1 MQVHVKAE
9 RKEPEKALHPLEL
22 ELQSVVSSPVGAV
35 NQTGVHYTGSVM
47 VACCFPFD
55 TR

>member
-1 MQVHVKAE
+1 MHVKADL
-9 RKEPEKALHPLEL
+9 KEQEQVLDPLKL

-35 NQTGVHYTGSVM
+35 NQTGVCYKGSVM
-47 VACCFPFD
+47 VAFGCPFD